1 MSFPLF
7 FVKLA
12 YNLKFYIYLCSM
24 KARVIALYLPQF
36 HPIPENDRWWGPG
49 FTEWTNVAK
58 AKPLFRGHRQPRIP
72 ADLGFYDLRLSE
84 TREQQALLAREA
96 GVEGFCY
103 YHYWF
108 GNGRQLLERP
118 LQEVVASGKPDF
130 PFCICWANHT
140 WSNKTWERKSAIQ
153 KNSVLV
159 EQTYPGTEDD
169 IAHFNA
175 LLPMFRDKR
184 YMTVD
189 GKLIFAIYDPFGFH
203 NVQQFIAT
211 WRRLA
216 EENGLPGF
224 HFVGM
229 TPSTLTVRTAPDGT
243 RQRVL
248 PNLKSSAEIYRR
260 VLDLGFDAVN
270 SFGKRRGEMLYE
282 GKWKNLVKTV
292 LRHAGLPTG
301 SIRYDYER
309 TVRNYFAPEDT
320 WENVYPTILPQWD
333 RTPRVASMDG
343 VYMNATPEKFEN
355 HIRQALSIIKDKQPE
370 HRILF
375 LKSWNEWGEGNYV
388 EPDTEWGHG
397 FLDAISNAVR

>member
-1 MSFPLF
+1 
-7 FVKLA
+7 
-12 YNLKFYIYLCSM
+12 M

-36 HPIPENDRWWGPG
+36 HPTPENDRWWGPG

-58 AKPLFRGHRQPRIP
+58 AKPLFRGHQQPRIP
-72 ADLGFYDLRLSE
+72 ADLGFYDLRLPE
-84 TREQQALLAREA
+84 TREQQAQLAREA

-140 WSNKTWERKSAIQ
+140 WSNKTWERKSAVQ
-153 KNSVLV
+153 KNSVLM

-169 IAHFNA
+169 IAHFNT
-175 LLPMFRDKR
+175 LLPMFKDRR

-189 GKLIFAIYDPFGFH
+189 GKLIFAIYDPFGFK

-224 HFVGM
+224 HFIGM
-229 TPSTLTVRTAPDGT
+229 TPSTLTIRTAPDGT
-243 RQRVL
+243 RQRVM
-248 PNLKSSAEIYRR
+248 PNLESSAEIYRR

-270 SFGKRRGEMLYE
+270 SLGKRRGEMLYE
-282 GKWKNLVKTV
+282 GKWKNIAKTV
-292 LRHAGLPTG
+292 LRHIGFPTG

-320 WENVYPTILPQWD
+320 WENVYPSILPQWD

-343 VYMNATPEKFEN
+343 VYVNATPEKFEN
-355 HIRQALSIIKDKQPE
+355 HIRQALSLIKDKQPE

-388 EPDTEWGHG
+388 EPDMEWGHG
-397 FLDAISNAVR
+397 FIDAIHNAVL

>member
-1 MSFPLF
+1 
-7 FVKLA
+7 
-12 YNLKFYIYLCSM
+12 M

-36 HPIPENDRWWGPG
+36 HPTPENDRWWGPG

-58 AKPLFRGHRQPRIP
+58 AKPLFRGHQQPRIP
-72 ADLGFYDLRLSE
+72 ADLGFYDLRLPE
-84 TREQQALLAREA
+84 TREQQAQLAREA

-140 WSNKTWERKSAIQ
+140 WSNKTWERKSAVQ
-153 KNSVLV
+153 KNSVLM

-169 IAHFNA
+169 IAHFNT
-175 LLPMFRDKR
+175 LLPMFKDRR

-189 GKLIFAIYDPFGFH
+189 GKLIFAIYDPFGFK

-224 HFVGM
+224 HFIGM
-229 TPSTLTVRTAPDGT
+229 TPSTLTIRTAPDGT
-243 RQRVL
+243 RQRVM
-248 PNLKSSAEIYRR
+248 PNLESSAEIYRR

-270 SFGKRRGEMLYE
+270 SLGKRRGEMLYE
-282 GKWKNLVKTV
+282 GKWKNIAKTV
-292 LRHAGLPTG
+292 LRHIGFPTG
-301 SIRYDYER
+301 SMRYDYER

-320 WENVYPTILPQWD
+320 WENVYPSILPQWD

-343 VYMNATPEKFEN
+343 VYVNATPEKFEN
-355 HIRQALSIIKDKQPE
+355 HIRQALSLIKDKQPE

-388 EPDTEWGHG
+388 EPDMEWGHG
-397 FLDAISNAVR
+397 FIDAIHNAVL

>member
-1 MSFPLF
+1 
-7 FVKLA
+7 
-12 YNLKFYIYLCSM
+12 M

-36 HPIPENDRWWGPG
+36 HPTPENDRWWGPG

-58 AKPLFRGHRQPRIP
+58 AKPLFRGHQQPRIP
-72 ADLGFYDLRLSE
+72 ADLGFYDLRLPE
-84 TREQQALLAREA
+84 TREQQAQLAREA

-140 WSNKTWERKSAIQ
+140 WSNKTWERKSAVQ
-153 KNSVLV
+153 KNSVLM

-175 LLPMFRDKR
+175 LLPMFKDRR

-189 GKLIFAIYDPFGFH
+189 GKLIFAIYDPFGFK

-224 HFVGM
+224 HFIGM
-229 TPSTLTVRTAPDGT
+229 TPSTLTIRTAPDGT
-243 RQRVL
+243 RQRVM
-248 PNLKSSAEIYRR
+248 PNLESSAEIYRR

-270 SFGKRRGEMLYE
+270 SLGKRRGEMLYE
-282 GKWKNLVKTV
+282 GKWKNIAKTV
-292 LRHAGLPTG
+292 LRHIGFPTG
-301 SIRYDYER
+301 SMRYDYER

-320 WENVYPTILPQWD
+320 WENVYPSILPQWD

-343 VYMNATPEKFEN
+343 VYVNATPEKFEN
-355 HIRQALSIIKDKQPE
+355 HIRQALSLIKDKQPE

-388 EPDTEWGHG
+388 EPDMEWGHG
-397 FLDAISNAVR
+397 FIDAIRNAVL